1 MESCV
6 CTAASLKSFLVGAR
20 FLERRDDSR
29 SLCETEDLEELED
42 LEDLE
47 DLESLLLLNDL

>member
-6 CTAASLKSFLVGAR
+6 CTAASFKSFLVGVR
-20 FLERRDDSR
+20 FLERGDDSR